1 MTRQNIGNI
10 IQGITSLLVASGL
23 VWLTM
28 QEVHTGWCKEVP
40 LMLYMLLAI
49 CGMALLTV
57 ISKVH
62 TGKGCWIDKAVLV
75 WFAYITFNYWIVSP
89 YPAGER
95 YFMYLSSLLLYI
107 LLRYTMTRHS
117 RYTLLVALSVG
128 GIYEAVLGAMQLM
141 GMEYSRHS
149 LFDVTGTFFNPG
161 PYSAYLVVVF
171 AIATAYIYKRRGLY
185 CYPYFKRTM
194 PIRNI
199 LPTGI
204 YLSCCITFYATVIIL
219 PATWS
224 RAAFVAYFAVLLVLL
239 YRKHK
244 RWMLWLVCG
253 SLLAGTLLYFVKQ
266 DSANG
271 RVLMNTV
278 SGRAIVES
286 PWVGHGIGSFAHAF
300 AESQADYFR
309 INPESPFVEVA
320 GSPEYAFNELLQ
332 IGVEQGVIGMLCF
345 SAIATGS
352 LIVLLRRRS
361 ELGYGWLALLVFS
374 LFSYPFSLQPFR
386 IMAVV
391 FVAYAASMAS
401 REKKTYRTGR
411 KLTDVII
418 VALCTASVCLIL
430 PRVKH
435 KVKSTSDWEM
445 ISGYKSMAFA
455 DDYAELYTTLNDNPK
470 FLFAYGKMLHEMKR
484 YNDSN
489 AVLHDGIKVSSDP
502 MFHVVIG
509 NNYKALGAFKEAE
522 EHYTRAFFQ
531 GPNKMYPLYQLLQLH
546 IEVNDRIKAQEM
558 AQRIVDFN
566 PKIRSSAT
574 DEMKEFAKEYI
585 TNKQKLL

>member
-1 MTRQNIGNI
+1 MKQCAKL
-10 IQGITSLLVASGL
+10 TSDILAALSL
-23 VWLTM
+23 VWLTLL
-28 QEVHTGWCKEVP
+28 EVNTGWCEENP
-40 LMLYMLLAI
+40 MMLY
-49 CGMALLTV
+49 TV
-57 ISKVH
+57 FGLGAVGTFRILHQRIIHQVS
-62 TGKGCWIDKAVLV
+62 WIDIAISC
-75 WFAYITFNYWIVSP
+75 WFLYITLNYWFISP
-89 YPAGER
+89 YPAGKQ
-95 YFMYLSSLLLYI
+95 YFSCLSSFMLYI
-107 LLRYTMTRHS
+107 VLRYTVSDKHKHVV
-117 RYTLLVALSVG
+117 LVALFLG
-128 GIYEAVLGAMQLM
+128 GGYEALLGLMQLL
-141 GMEYSRHS
+141 GLKYSRHS

-161 PYSAYLVVVF
+161 PYSAYLVVVL

-185 CYPYFKRTM
+185 CYPYFKRAI

-199 LPTGI
+199 LPTCI
-204 YLSCCITFYATVIIL
+204 YLACCITLYATAIIL

-286 PWVGHGIGSFAHAF
+286 PWVGHGIGGFAHAF
-300 AESQADYFR
+300 AESQAAYFKMY
-309 INPESPFVEVA
+309 PESPFIEVA
-320 GSPEYAFNELLQ
+320 GSPEYAFNELFQ
-332 IGVEQGVIGMLCF
+332 IGVEQGCLGMLCF
-345 SAIATGS
+345 VVIAIGA
-352 LIVLLRRRS
+352 LVILLRRRC
-361 ELGYGWLALLVFS
+361 ELAYGWLALLVFAF
-374 LFSYPFSLQPFR
+374 FSYPFSLQPFR
-386 IMAVV
+386 IMGVV
-391 FVAYAASMAS
+391 FVAYAASIAS
-401 REKKTYRTGR
+401 REKGDSTMVNR
-411 KLTDVII
+411 LFHI
-418 VALCTASVCLIL
+418 VVVVLSMVAVCLML
-430 PRVKH
+430 PRVKL
-435 KVKSTSDWEM
+435 KVKATSDWEM

-455 DDYAELYTTLNDNPK
+455 DDYAEWYTTLNDNPK

-489 AVLHDGIKVSSDP
+489 AVLHDGVKVSSDP

-522 EHYTRAFFQ
+522 EHYTRAFIQ
-531 GPNKMYPLYQLLQLH
+531 GPNKMYPLYQLLQLY
-546 IEVNDRIKAQEM
+546 IEVDDIVKAKEM
-558 AQRIVDFN
+558 AQRVVDFK

-585 TNKQKLL
+585 TNKK

>member
-1 MTRQNIGNI
+1 MTRQDIGNI

-23 VWLTM
+23 VWLTL
-28 QEVHTGWCKEVP
+28 QEVHTGWCKELP
-40 LMLYMLLAI
+40 LMLYMLPAI
-49 CGMALLTV
+49 GGMALLTV
-57 ISKVH
+57 ISRAH
-62 TGKGCWIDKAVLV
+62 IGKWYWIDKAVLV
-75 WFAYITFNYWIVSP
+75 WFAYITFNYWFVSP

-107 LLRYTMTRHS
+107 FLRYTMTRHS
-117 RYTLLVALSVG
+117 RYTLLVALSAG

-161 PYSAYLVVVF
+161 PYSAYLVVVL

-185 CYPYFKRTM
+185 CYPYFKRAI

-199 LPTGI
+199 LPTCI
-204 YLSCCITFYATVIIL
+204 YLACCITLYATAIIL

-224 RAAFVAYFAVLLVLL
+224 RSAFVAYFAVLLVLL

-278 SGRAIVES
+278 SGRAIVET
-286 PWVGHGIGSFAHAF
+286 PWVGHGIGGFAHAF
-300 AESQADYFR
+300 AESQAAYFKMY
-309 INPESPFVEVA
+309 PESPFIEVA

-332 IGVEQGVIGMLCF
+332 IGVEQGCLGMLCF
-345 SAIATGS
+345 VVIAIGA
-352 LIVLLRRRS
+352 LVVLLRRRC
-361 ELGYGWLALLVFS
+361 ELAYGWLALLVFAF
-374 LFSYPFSLQPFR
+374 FSYPFSLQPFR

-391 FVAYAASMAS
+391 FVAYAASMTSGERGNSTMRA
-401 REKKTYRTGR
+401 RFPH
-411 KLTDVII
+411 I
-418 VALCTASVCLIL
+418 VVVVLSMVTVCMML
-430 PRVKH
+430 PRVKQ
-435 KVKSTSDWEM
+435 KVKATSDWEM
-445 ISGYKSMAFA
+445 ISGYRSAAFA
-455 DDYAELYTTLNDNPK
+455 DEYAEWYMTLNDNPK

-489 AVLHDGIKVSSDP
+489 AVLHDGIKVNSDP

-509 NNYKALGAFKEAE
+509 NNYKALGAYKEAE
-522 EHYTRAFFQ
+522 EHYTRAFLQ
-531 GPNKMYPLYQLLQLH
+531 GPNKMYPLYQLLQLY
-546 IEVNDRIKAQEM
+546 IEVNEIVKAQEM

-585 TNKQKLL
+585 TNKQ

>member
-23 VWLTM
+23 VWLTL
-28 QEVHTGWCKEVP
+28 QEVHTGWCKELP

-49 CGMALLTV
+49 GGMALLTV
-57 ISKVH
+57 ISRVH
-62 TGKGCWIDKAVLV
+62 TGEWCWIDKAVLV
-75 WFAYITFNYWIVSP
+75 WFAYITFNYWFVSP

-95 YFMYLSSLLLYI
+95 YFMYLSSLLLYL

-117 RYTLLVALSVG
+117 RYTLFVALSAG

-161 PYSAYLVVVF
+161 PYSAYLVVVLS
-171 AIATAYIYKRRGLY
+171 IATAYIYKRRGLY
-185 CYPYFKRTM
+185 CYPYFKKTM
-194 PIRNI
+194 SIRNI
-199 LPTGI
+199 LPTCI
-204 YLSCCITFYATVIIL
+204 YLSCCITFYATIIIL

-239 YRKHK
+239 YRKYK

-278 SGRAIVES
+278 SAKAIQEH
-286 PWVGHGIGSFAHAF
+286 PLTGHGIGGFSHAF
-300 AESQADYFR
+300 AESQANYFR
-309 INPESPFVEVA
+309 INPDSPFVEVA

-345 SAIATGS
+345 AAIAIGS
-352 LIVLLRRRS
+352 LIVLLRRRC

-374 LFSYPFSLQPFR
+374 FFSYPFSLQPFR

-391 FVAYAASMAS
+391 FVAYAASIAS
-401 REKKTYRTGR
+401 KETGNSPMR
-411 KLTDVII
+411 NKLPHI
-418 VALCTASVCLIL
+418 VVVVVSMVAVCLML
-430 PRVKH
+430 PRVKQ
-435 KVKSTSDWEM
+435 KVKATSDWEM
-445 ISGYKSMAFA
+445 VSGYRSAAFA
-455 DDYAELYTTLNDNPK
+455 DDYAEWYMTLNDNPK

-489 AVLHDGIKVSSDP
+489 AVLHDGLKVSADP

-531 GPNKMYPLYQLLQLH
+531 GPNKMYPLYQLLQLY

-558 AQRIVDFN
+558 AQHIVNFN

-585 TNKQKLL
+585 TNKQ

>member
-1 MTRQNIGNI
+1 MTQQNIGNI

-23 VWLTM
+23 VWLTL
-28 QEVHTGWCKEVP
+28 QEVHTGWCKELP

-49 CGMALLTV
+49 GGMALLTV
-57 ISKVH
+57 ISRVH
-62 TGKGCWIDKAVLV
+62 IGKWCWIDKAVLV
-75 WFAYITFNYWIVSP
+75 WFAYITFNYWFVSP

-95 YFMYLSSLLLYI
+95 YFMYLSSLLLYL

-117 RYTLLVALSVG
+117 RYTLFVALSAG

-161 PYSAYLVVVF
+161 PYSAYLVVVLS
-171 AIATAYIYKRRGLY
+171 IATAYIYKRRGLY
-185 CYPYFKRTM
+185 CYPYFKRAM

-199 LPTGI
+199 LPTCI
-204 YLSCCITFYATVIIL
+204 YLACFITFYATVIIL

-239 YRKHK
+239 YRKYK

-278 SGRAIVES
+278 SAKAIQEH
-286 PWVGHGIGSFAHAF
+286 PLTGHGIGGFSHAF

-309 INPESPFVEVA
+309 INPDSPFVEVA

-345 SAIATGS
+345 AAIAIGS
-352 LIVLLRRRS
+352 LIVLLRRRC

-374 LFSYPFSLQPFR
+374 FFSYPFSLQPFR

-391 FVAYAASMAS
+391 FVAYAASIAS
-401 REKKTYRTGR
+401 KETGNSPMR
-411 KLTDVII
+411 NKLPHI
-418 VALCTASVCLIL
+418 VVVVVSMVAVCLML
-430 PRVKH
+430 PRVKQ
-435 KVKSTSDWEM
+435 KVKATSDWEM
-445 ISGYKSMAFA
+445 VSGYRSAAFA
-455 DDYAELYTTLNDNPK
+455 DDYAEWYMTLNDNPK

-489 AVLHDGIKVSSDP
+489 AVLHDGLKVSADP

-531 GPNKMYPLYQLLQLH
+531 GPNKMYPLYQLLQLY

-558 AQRIVDFN
+558 AQHIVNFN

-585 TNKQKLL
+585 TNKQ

>member
-23 VWLTM
+23 VWLTL
-28 QEVHTGWCKEVP
+28 QEVHTGWCKELP

-49 CGMALLTV
+49 GGMALLTV
-57 ISKVH
+57 ISRVY
-62 TGKGCWIDKAVLV
+62 TGKWCWIDKAVLV
-75 WFAYITFNYWIVSP
+75 WFAYITFNYWFVSP

-107 LLRYTMTRHS
+107 LLRYTMARHS
-117 RYTLLVALSVG
+117 RYTLFVALSAG

-161 PYSAYLVVVF
+161 PYSAYLVVVLS
-171 AIATAYIYKRRGLY
+171 IATAYIYKRRGLY
-185 CYPYFKRTM
+185 CYPYFKKTM
-194 PIRNI
+194 SIRNI
-199 LPTGI
+199 LPTCI
-204 YLSCCITFYATVIIL
+204 YLSCCITFYATIIIL

-239 YRKHK
+239 YRKYK

-278 SGRAIVES
+278 SAKAIQEH
-286 PWVGHGIGSFAHAF
+286 PLTGHGIGGFSHAF

-309 INPESPFVEVA
+309 INPDSPFVEVA

-345 SAIATGS
+345 AAIAIGS
-352 LIVLLRRRS
+352 LIVLLRKRC

-374 LFSYPFSLQPFR
+374 FFSYPFSLQPFR

-391 FVAYAASMAS
+391 FVAYAASIAS
-401 REKKTYRTGR
+401 KETGNSPMR
-411 KLTDVII
+411 NKLPHI
-418 VALCTASVCLIL
+418 VVVVVSMVAVCLML
-430 PRVKH
+430 PRVKQ
-435 KVKSTSDWEM
+435 KVKATSDWEM
-445 ISGYKSMAFA
+445 VSGYRSAAFA
-455 DDYAELYTTLNDNPK
+455 DDYAEWYMTLNDNPK

-489 AVLHDGIKVSSDP
+489 AVLHDGLKVSADP

-531 GPNKMYPLYQLLQLH
+531 GPNKMYPLYQLLQLY

-558 AQRIVDFN
+558 AQHIVNFN

-585 TNKQKLL
+585 TNKQ

>member
-1 MTRQNIGNI
+1 MKQCAKL
-10 IQGITSLLVASGL
+10 TSDILAALSL
-23 VWLTM
+23 VWLTLL
-28 QEVHTGWCKEVP
+28 EVNTGWCEENP
-40 LMLYMLLAI
+40 MMLY
-49 CGMALLTV
+49 TV
-57 ISKVH
+57 FGLGAVGTFRILHQRIIHQV
-62 TGKGCWIDKAVLV
+62 CWIDIAISC
-75 WFAYITFNYWIVSP
+75 WFLYITLNYWFISP
-89 YPAGER
+89 YPADKQ
-95 YFMYLSSLLLYI
+95 YFSCLSSFMLYI
-107 LLRYTMTRHS
+107 VLRYTVSDKHKHVV
-117 RYTLLVALSVG
+117 LVALFLG
-128 GIYEAVLGAMQLM
+128 GGYEALLGLMQLL
-141 GMEYSRHS
+141 GLKYSRHS

-161 PYSAYLVVVF
+161 PYSAYLVVVL

-199 LPTGI
+199 LPTSI
-204 YLSCCITFYATVIIL
+204 YLACCITLYATAIIL

-224 RAAFVAYFAVLLVLL
+224 RAAFVAYFVVLLVLL

-286 PWVGHGIGSFAHAF
+286 PWVGHGIGGFAHAF
-300 AESQADYFR
+300 AESQAAYFKMY
-309 INPESPFVEVA
+309 PKSPFIEVA

-332 IGVEQGVIGMLCF
+332 IGVEQGCLGMLCF
-345 SAIATGS
+345 VVIAIGA
-352 LIVLLRRRS
+352 LVVLLRCRC
-361 ELGYGWLALLVFS
+361 ELAYGWLALLVFA

-386 IMAVV
+386 IMAVM
-391 FVAYAASMAS
+391 FVAYAASIAS
-401 REKKTYRTGR
+401 REKGDSTMVNR
-411 KLTDVII
+411 LFHI
-418 VALCTASVCLIL
+418 VVVVLSMVAVCLML
-430 PRVKH
+430 PRVKQ
-435 KVKSTSDWEM
+435 KVKATSDWEM
-445 ISGYKSMAFA
+445 ISGYRSAAFA
-455 DDYAELYTTLNDNPK
+455 DDYAEWYTTLNDNPK

-509 NNYKALGAFKEAE
+509 NNYKALGAYKEAE
-522 EHYTRAFFQ
+522 EHYTRAFLQ
-531 GPNKMYPLYQLLQLH
+531 GPNKMYPLYQLLQLY
-546 IEVNDRIKAQEM
+546 IEVNEIVKAQEM

-566 PKIRSSAT
+566 PKIRSNAT

-585 TNKQKLL
+585 TNKK